1 MASTFF
7 LQNCRTPAL
16 PDFPTELRRANDDG
30 SSTVLAYV
38 NTEVAPALR
47 TALEE
52 FCKRQDREKPDDV
65 WIDNPEYRA

>member
-7 LQNCRTPAL
+7 LQTRRTPVL
-16 PDFPTELRRANDDG
+16 PDFPTELRRANGDG

-52 FCKRQDREKPDDV
+52 FCKREETTRPD
-65 WIDNPEYRA
+65 

>member
-7 LQNCRTPAL
+7 LQTRRTPVL
-16 PDFPTELRRANDDG
+16 PDFPTELRRANGDG

-38 NTEVAPALR
+38 NTDVAPALR

-52 FCKRQDREKPDDV
+52 FCKREETTRPD
-65 WIDNPEYRA
+65 